1 MASDAKTEAPADAGP
16 LTDKRVEEAGTV
28 SRGAY
33 FGGLVLG
40 LVVVVVGFFAV
51 SALELGILFKIP
63 LEVGVVYVALRSV
76 TALWRAN
83 ARAHLEARAEGL
95 LDPPS
100 AGQDRSE
107 G

>member
-1 MASDAKTEAPADAGP
+1 MATEPNTPAGP
-16 LTDKRVEEAGTV
+16 LTDKDVEQAGTV

-63 LEVGVVYVALRSV
+63 LEVGVVYLALKSV
-76 TALWRAN
+76 TTLWRSN
-83 ARAHLEARAEGL
+83 ARAHLQASGEGL
-95 LDPPS
+95 LDPPP
-100 AGQDRSE
+100 AGQDRRE